1 MSLRE
6 KLNKIAE
13 KDSSN
18 WLEETSKELAEQ
30 DARKKARQLALLV
43 LQLLHQQGMT
53 QTQLAERMRVSRQQ
67 VTKIVKGQEN
77 FTFETIDKLERALG
91 VTLMTI
97 ESPKQATAF
106 ERTRVTGTV
115 RVRGEGG
122 RIRGRDTQVGSLRS
136 HSEIGRWASVSSDT
150 AAYHRHR
157 EAAEGYWVVSG
168 TIRVKGSELAGH
180 IMPEQEGLDYYN
192 A

>member
-30 DARKKARQLALLV
+30 GARKKARQLALLV
-43 LQLLHQQGMT
+43 LQFLHQQGMT
-53 QTQLAERMRVSRQQ
+53 QTQLAERMGVSRQQ

-77 FTFETIDKLERALG
+77 FTFETIDKLEKALG

-97 ESPKQATAF
+97 EPPKQATAF

-115 RVRGEGG
+115 RVHGKDGWM
-122 RIRGRDTQVGSLRS
+122 RGRDTQAVSFRS
-136 HSEIGRWASVSSDT
+136 HSETDRCAGVSSDT
-150 AAYHRHR
+150 AAYHQHLKPAERH
-157 EAAEGYWVVSG
+157 WVFSG
-168 TIRVKGSELAGH
+168 TVRVKGSEVTGQ
-180 IMPEQEGLDYYN
+180 ISPEQEGLDYYN
-192 A
+192 V

>member
-6 KLNKIAE
+6 KLDKIAE

-18 WLEETSKELAEQ
+18 WLEETGKQLVEQ
-30 DARKKARQLALLV
+30 GARKKARQLALLV
-43 LQLLHQQGMT
+43 LQFLHQQGMT
-53 QTQLAERMRVSRQQ
+53 QTQLAERMGVSRQQ

-77 FTFETIDKLERALG
+77 FTFETIDKLEKALG

-115 RVRGEGG
+115 RVRGGDG
-122 RIRGRDTQVGSLRS
+122 RIRGRDTQVGFFRS
-136 HSEIGRWASVSSDT
+136 HSETGRWASVS
-150 AAYHRHR
+150 
-157 EAAEGYWVVSG
+157 G
-168 TIRVKGSELAGH
+168 TVRVKGSEVTGH
-180 IMPEQEGLDYYN
+180 IVPEQEGLDYYN